1 MILLIDK
8 YLKVQ
13 AVAEVQ
19 SRLYRLVRGGVI
31 DDENLRIDTTL
42 DDNRLETS
50 LDEVLPF
57 ERRHD
62 HREERGASLDRHA
75 RLVRTGDGAP

>member
-1 MILLIDK
+1 VILLIDK

-50 LDEVLPF
+50 LD
-57 ERRHD
+57 
-62 HREERGASLDRHA
+62 
-75 RLVRTGDGAP
+75 